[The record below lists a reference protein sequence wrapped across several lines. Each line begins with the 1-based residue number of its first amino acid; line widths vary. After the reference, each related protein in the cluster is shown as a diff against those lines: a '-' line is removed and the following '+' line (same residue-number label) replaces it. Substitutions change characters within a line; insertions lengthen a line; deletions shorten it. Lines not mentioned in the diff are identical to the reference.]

1 MPGIAATMT
10 KISCGQHPTTDDTA
24 TDDKATDDIQRESA
38 DDTHDNSDAQTMYE
52 RRSSGGPHSQTRRNA
67 AHLVHHPH
75 PGA

>member
-1 MPGIAATMT
+1 MPGIAATMIMT
-10 KISCGQHPTTDDTA
+10 SRGQHLTTADT
-24 TDDKATDDIQRESA
+24 ATDDIQRESA

-52 RRSSGGPHSQTRRNA
+52 RRSSGGLHSQARQNA